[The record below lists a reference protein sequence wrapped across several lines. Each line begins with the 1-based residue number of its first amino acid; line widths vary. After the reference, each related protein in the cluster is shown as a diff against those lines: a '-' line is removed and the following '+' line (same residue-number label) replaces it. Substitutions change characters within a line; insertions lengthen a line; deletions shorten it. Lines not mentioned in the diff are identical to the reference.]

1 MMNKRN
7 LTLVILITNMFLMS
21 SSNTLVLPFLPIYI
35 KNDLNAST
43 EFLNLFIALSYSAT
57 FIVSIFISPL
67 RGHFADKFGKK
78 NMLMRVCL
86 LMALS
91 YFFCYIAST
100 PIQLICA
107 RGFQGL
113 ACGMTPAIIAF
124 AANLNDENQKT
135 GFNMGLIQ
143 SANLLGTIIGPCI
156 GGFISELFSV
166 KICFI
171 SVAVVA
177 LLISVINLC
186 FLKDTKT
193 NYTEIEDIDKTTLKQ
208 LIKDPIMQSLSSC
221 IFVNAAVIMMIVP
234 VLASFVSSLTGSKDA
249 IVLSGLI
256 FSLSGLAGAIASPL
270 WGKIGGSKGFLKVLI
285 LSSFFASLLYL
296 FQANIQNIYVFALIQ
311 FLFGLCIC
319 ATTPAVHSITAKH
332 IKKHSQAKAFSMTY
346 TAGQFGNFFGPII
359 CGRTVYLD
367 GERAVFTMCSVL
379 LLLLLSHLTVIS
391 IKRSKTNHSL

>member
-67 RGHFADKFGKK
+67 WGHFADKFGKK

-107 RGFQGL
+107 RAFQGL
-113 ACGMTPAIIAF
+113 ACGMTPVIIAF
-124 AANLNDENQKT
+124 AANLNDEKQQT
-135 GFNMGLIQ
+135 GLNMGFIQ
-143 SANLLGTIIGPCI
+143 SSNLLGTIIGPCI
-156 GGFISELFSV
+156 GGFISEFYSV
-166 KICFI
+166 KICFLAVAI
-171 SVAVVA
+171 VAVVVS
-177 LLISVINLC
+177 LLNLLC
-186 FLKDTKT
+186 LKDTKT
-193 NYTEIEDIDKTTLKQ
+193 NYIEVQDEQKLTLKQ
-208 LIKDPIMQSLSSC
+208 ILKDPIMQSLSSC

-234 VLASFVSSLTGSKDA
+234 VLASFVSSLTDSKDA
-249 IVLSGLI
+249 IALSGLI
-256 FSLSGLAGAIASPL
+256 FSLSGIAGAIAAPL

-285 LSSFFASLLYL
+285 LSTFFASVLYL
-296 FQANIQNIYVFALIQ
+296 FQANTKSIYIFSLIQ

-332 IKKHSQAKAFSMTY
+332 IDKHSQAKAFSMTY
-346 TAGQFGNFFGPII
+346 SASQLGNFFGPII
-359 CGRTVYLD
+359 CAITVYFKD
-367 GERAVFTMCSVL
+367 EKTVFTMCSVL
-379 LLLLLSHLTVIS
+379 LLLLLSHLVVIN
-391 IKRSKTNHSL
+391 IKRNNSH